1 MTKEL
6 TINALPSKTWH
17 FLNVND
23 AKLTW
28 DEDNT
33 VSLSEEKYIVPAG
46 NRDAVV
52 RYDITGELTNVN
64 GEYIN
69 KDIYIEANEGSNSV
83 IYMNSVA
90 DGRLRYTTNVVAK
103 KGAVV
108 KIVQL
113 PFSNK
118 GAVNYNVINGH
129 CEDNGRIEIVQVYLG
144 CGDTYSDIKIDLNG
158 DESSLKIDIGYLGIE
173 DRNIDINVVANHY
186 GKKTETE
193 INTSG
198 TLDDSSK
205 KTFRGTIDFKKG
217 CTDSIGNEKESVLLL
232 GDDIVNKTVPLI
244 LCAEENV
251 VGNHGATIG
260 ELDDDTLF
268 YFESRGIDAKTAKN
282 IMARASIESL
292 LKFIDD
298 DNMKT
303 LVTDTLKEEL

>member
-6 TINALPSKTWH
+6 TINALPVKTWH

-33 VSLSEEKYIVPAG
+33 VSLLPEKYIAG
-46 NRDAVV
+46 GKNEVV
-52 RYDITGELTNVN
+52 KYDITSELASVDA
-64 GEYIN
+64 EYVDKTIS
-69 KDIYIEANEGSNSV
+69 IEGSEGSESV
-83 IYMNSVA
+83 IYMNSA
-90 DGRLRYTTNVVAK
+90 ANQKLRYVTNVVAK
-103 KGAVV
+103 KDSVV

-118 GAVNYNVINGH
+118 GAVNYNVIKGH

-144 CGDTYSDIKIDLNG
+144 YGDTYSDIEIDLNG
-158 DESSLKIDIGYLGIE
+158 EGSSLKIDIGYLGIE

-193 INTSG
+193 INTTG

-205 KTFRGTIDFKKG
+205 KTFRGTIDFKNG
-217 CTDSIGNEKESVLLL
+217 CADSVGNEKESVLLL

-260 ELDDDTLF
+260 ELDEDTLF
-268 YFESRGIDAKTAKN
+268 YFESRGIDAKMAKS
-282 IMARASIESL
+282 IMARASIEGL
-292 LKFIDD
+292 LRFIDAED
-298 DNMKT
+298 MKNI
-303 LVTDTLKEEL
+303 VTDTLKEELE